1 MNTSMVSGTQ
11 MTLQEL
17 MQELFREPTVG
28 ASDSLARTS
37 ALPENSKDS
46 RETEVLS
53 FSELCNFLKVSRKQI
68 DPNGCSLRMLRT
80 LLAYTGDS
88 ILDGYSLKWH
98 GGGTMRNGG
107 LSTAKTMAFPKTG
120 RECSLSDILE
130 DSVDEKYFLSETAT
144 KRLMGY
150 KDTSFQ
156 TL

>member
-1 MNTSMVSGTQ
+1 MNTSMESGTQ

-37 ALPENSKDS
+37 ALPERSEDSKG
-46 RETEVLS
+46 TEVHS
-53 FSELCNFLKVSRKQI
+53 FSELCSFLRNSRKQI

-98 GGGTMRNGG
+98 GGGTMRNGE
-107 LSTAKTMAFPKTG
+107 LSTVRIMVFPKTG
-120 RECSLSDILE
+120 SECSLSDILE
-130 DSVDEKYFLSETAT
+130 DSVDEKYFLSETAM
-144 KRLMGY
+144 KRLMNY
-150 KDTSFQ
+150 KGNKIIS
-156 TL
+156 